1 MRSIRNILLFLGI
14 GSLLAFAR
22 TGEEVYQEICS
33 KCHVAYIPEDK
44 LEKNFNEYN
53 NTLLNL
59 TAPPVSQIAAA
70 MKKKLGD
77 PKANEK
83 MRRLE
88 VSAFIA
94 DYILYPDKNKSIL
107 DPSITK
113 HFKTMPSLKGKI
125 SPEDIEIISNFA
137 YDFDPKKYSESRRS
151 DVPFQKILQRAK
163 KEDRIIIIEA
173 MAPRCRFCEKMKK
186 GALSD
191 PKVMALLQKEFIMV
205 SIDLSKENLPLDLE
219 VHMTPT
225 FFFIFVN
232 KTTDNV
238 KIKRI
243 PGAWSTQDFL
253 DILQESIEAKKKYMK
268 K

>member
-1 MRSIRNILLFLGI
+1 MSKIRNIIILLIAGTLSI
-14 GSLLAFAR
+14 WAR

-33 KCHVAYIPEDK
+33 KCHVAYIPADK

-59 TAPPVSQIAAA
+59 KAPPVSQIAEA

-77 PKANEK
+77 PNASEK

-107 DPSITK
+107 SPEISK
-113 HFKTMPSLKGKI
+113 HFETMPSLKGKI

-137 YDFDPKKYSESRRS
+137 YDFDPKKYIESRRS
-151 DVPFQKILQRAK
+151 DIPFQKILQRAK

-191 PKVMALLQKEFIMV
+191 PQVMALLQKEFIFV

-232 KTTDNV
+232 KTKDGV

-243 PGAWSTQDFL
+243 PGAWSTKDFL
-253 DILQESIEAKKKYMK
+253 DILHESIEAKKKYMK
-268 K
+268 